1 WMPGDDSQGDS
12 VNVTGA
18 DVRAAQ
24 AELDRVFG
32 VTRRASTPSQA
43 LDQCENEALAMV
55 KCMDQHRGP
64 TWYWSC
70 GRYYVT
76 LQDASANCS
85 CLLDGERWV
94 IKPPAGHS
102 KSGPTKGMMWDHC
115 FAVEQ
120 PQGMDQVPT
129 LWLQLAPQP
138 DLP

>member
-1 WMPGDDSQGDS
+1 MFTLPACFRGWMPGDDCEGGS
-12 VNVTGA
+12 VSVTEA

-76 LQDASANCS
+76 LQKCYHWS
-85 CLLDGERWV
+85 LH
-94 IKPPAGHS
+94 PPTSQAPSHS
-102 KSGPTKGMMWDHC
+102 
-115 FAVEQ
+115 Q
-120 PQGMDQVPT
+120 
-129 LWLQLAPQP
+129 LQSWRAWFGKNLGY
-138 DLP
+138 DD